1 MAELRRAQ
9 KGCPTRSPFS
19 RGFTGKDG
27 VLLFLLGRIRA
38 RHLRATIT
46 ALLLAAAHAGCEP
59 SGDRPAPAATGQVT
73 AVDDAGREVT
83 LPAPAERVV
92 SLLPAGTETL
102 FAIGAGDVVV
112 GRTRYD
118 VDPHLIDLPS
128 VGGGLD
134 PSLEAL
140 VALRPDLVLAFETA
154 SESRIRHRIEQLGI
168 PVFAIKTEDTT
179 DIYRNIER
187 LGTMVGRDAA
197 AAALRDSIRAELRE
211 VSAAAAQLAW
221 NPTAVYVASI
231 DPAILAGGSTYI
243 GQLIGLAGGEALE
256 FGELEGPRWPQ
267 VSLETLVEAQPDVV
281 ILPVGADPTS
291 SVARLRREPG
301 WRELRA
307 VQEGRIA
314 VVPTDLM
321 SRPGPGISEIAR
333 VLYEAFAELAPGR

>member
-1 MAELRRAQ
+1 M
-9 KGCPTRSPFS
+9 
-19 RGFTGKDG
+19 
-27 VLLFLLGRIRA
+27 FLLGRVRA
-38 RHLRATIT
+38 RHLRAVIT
-46 ALLLAAAHAGCEP
+46 AVTLAVVHAGCEP
-59 SGDRPAPAATGQVT
+59 AGERPAPTSTRQVAAI
-73 AVDDAGREVT
+73 DDAGREVI

-118 VDPHLIDLPS
+118 VDPHLTHLPS

-140 VALRPDLVLAFETA
+140 IALQPDLVLAFETA

-197 AAALRDSIRAELRE
+197 ASALRDSIRAELRQ
-211 VSAAAAQLAW
+211 VATAAAQLGW
-221 NPTAVYVASI
+221 KPTVVYVASI
-231 DPAILAGGSTYI
+231 DPAILAGGRTYI
-243 GQLIGLAGGEALE
+243 GELIGVAGGVALD
-256 FGELEGPRWPQ
+256 FGEPSGPRWPQ
-267 VSLETLVEAQPDVV
+267 VSLEALVEAQPEVV
-281 ILPVGADPTS
+281 ILPVGGDPTS
-291 SVARLRREPG
+291 TVTRLQRAPG

-321 SRPGPGISEIAR
+321 SRPGPGISEIAA
-333 VLYEAFAELAPGR
+333 VLHEAFAELAPER